1 MAQEIASQTKSIGR
15 LERRLEGQEKIISML
30 LSSRGKSHNHEDK
43 GVQDDPKKMTA
54 SASVN
59 ETDALKIPS
68 ASKVYYVT
76 TNQFSLTIIG

>member
-15 LERRLEGQEKIISML
+15 LVRRLEGQEKIISTL
-30 LSSRGKSHNHEDK
+30 LSYRGKSHNHEDK
-43 GVQDDPKKMTA
+43 GVQDDPEKMTA

-68 ASKVYYVT
+68 ASKVY
-76 TNQFSLTIIG
+76 